1 MATKRAQVIFD
12 MIRETVTVNQEQLT
26 FLAEYKNHWEKW
38 FQVELATTL
47 KRRNARDITIEN
59 SACRFD
65 SRKKNTP
72 SRVQNDFKTA
82 QIDLVFRRK
91 LESKGKFIGIELK
104 QTQSLQGIKS
114 MLADVVKISAIRRSD
129 WPFRELYFVLFY
141 YEDDCVRRKYGELL
155 NDLRNNETILTET
168 MSFPGIDKL
177 QCLVVYWESGASLE
191 KMNIDSFK
199 KWYSEIEGLMKKYEL
214 TKLAKGKTKGGN

>member
-1 MATKRAQVIFD
+1 MPSKRAQFILD
-12 MIRETVTVNQEQLT
+12 SIKETVSTNREELL
-26 FLAEYKNHWEKW
+26 FLESYKNHWEKW

-47 KRRNARDITIEN
+47 KRKEAKDISLEN
-59 SACRFD
+59 SDCRFD

-91 LESKGKFIGIELK
+91 LESKGKLIGIELK
-104 QTQSLQGIKS
+104 QAQSLQGIRP
-114 MLADVVKISAIRRSD
+114 MLADIVKINALRRSD

-141 YEDDCVRRKYGELL
+141 YEDDKVRRKYGELL
-155 NDLRNNETILTET
+155 NDLLKDETILTET
-168 MSFPGIDKL
+168 MTFPGIDKL
-177 QCLVVYWESGASLE
+177 QCLIVYWESGSALE

-199 KWYSEIEGLMKKYEL
+199 KWYSKIENLLKKYEL
-214 TKLAKGKTKGGN
+214 TKLAKGKTRGS